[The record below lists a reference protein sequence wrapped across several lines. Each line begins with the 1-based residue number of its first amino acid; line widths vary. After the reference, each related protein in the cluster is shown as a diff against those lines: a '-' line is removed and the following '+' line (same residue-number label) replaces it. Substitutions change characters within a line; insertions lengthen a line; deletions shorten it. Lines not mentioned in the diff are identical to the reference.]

1 MIADSPQEV
10 AIMRKPYK
18 YFTKRRLSS
27 ANSSCILQRRSR
39 CVQPTVLGRLLR
51 AHKSRSTYPITA
63 AIMQVDGWYRCQVVL
78 LKNVAY
84 AELEIPN
91 QVFIRLPEANM
102 DLC

>member
-1 MIADSPQEV
+1 MIADCPQEV

-39 CVQPTVLGRLLR
+39 CLQPTVLGRLLR
-51 AHKSRSTYPITA
+51 AHKSRSIYPITS
-63 AIMQVDGWYRCQVVL
+63 AIIQVDGWYRCHVVL

-91 QVFIRLPEANM
+91 QVFTRLPEANM